1 MEKIGNS
8 IHMSKDQHSK
18 QEKKVEL
25 VGKMILPIRKVFVIN
40 TCP

>member
-1 MEKIGNS
+1 MEKIGNF
-8 IHMSKDQHSK
+8 ILMLKDQLIK

-25 VGKMILPIRKVFVIN
+25 VGKMILPIRRAFVIN